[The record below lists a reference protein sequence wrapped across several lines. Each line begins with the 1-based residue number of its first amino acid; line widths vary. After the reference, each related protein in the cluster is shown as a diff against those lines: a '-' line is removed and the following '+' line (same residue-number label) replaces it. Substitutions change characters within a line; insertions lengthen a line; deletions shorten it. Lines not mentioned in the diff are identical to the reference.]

1 MRSAPRAAVVCGV
14 DIGSTNCKVVAVD
27 EDGAVVG
34 RASRPTPR
42 HAEGLSIDVEAL
54 SAGIEE
60 MIVDVCGSR
69 FAVHAICAAGVGEDG
84 ILVDSRLEALTQP
97 LAWFD
102 PRRQRIFRTLQP
114 DLHDDDRFDA
124 ASDPVRS
131 FVGWRWSRMQ
141 SIQREAAGWIAIAD
155 LVGVRWSGRTF
166 LSDTLASR
174 TGAWRSTDR
183 SWADDRVE
191 LTLGS
196 RDLLPPV
203 VATGDIVGGL
213 RSTTLEAAGVL
224 APDAITVAGGHDHP
238 IGGWGVEQLSTGA
251 VLDSMGTAEV
261 VVAQS
266 QRPGLVRRNQVDVA
280 PGIRTEGTT
289 LLRVEE
295 LARNVAWAS
304 QNPEVAGCIRDLL
317 DGSTDPIRDLDPEAF
332 LPGRSGGQPAYATD
346 APSDPLARASAVLWA
361 MARVGGEAVEAV
373 RAGVGSSS
381 EVYLAGG
388 WSRSPGWVEIKAAVS
403 GFRTV
408 SIREPEVTAVG
419 AALLAACALGWQPDH
434 RRALG
439 GTGVV

>member
-1 MRSAPRAAVVCGV
+1 MRSAPRTAVVCGV
-14 DIGSTNCKVVAVD
+14 DIGSTNSKVVAVD
-27 EDGAVVG
+27 RDGTVVG

-42 HAEGLSIDVEAL
+42 HPEGLSIDVLAL
-54 SAGIEE
+54 AVGIEE
-60 MIVDVCGSR
+60 MIVEVCGSR

-102 PRRQRIFRTLQP
+102 PRRQRIFRRLQP

-141 SIQREAAGWIAIAD
+141 LIPREPASWIAIAD
-155 LVGVRWSGRTF
+155 LVAVGWSGRTF

-174 TGAWRSTDR
+174 TGAWRSVDR
-183 SWADDRVE
+183 AWAEDRVE

-196 RDLLPPV
+196 LDLLPPV
-203 VATGDIVGGL
+203 VATGEIVGGL

-266 QRPGLVRRNQVDVA
+266 PRAGLVRRDQVDVA

-304 QNPEVAGCIRDLL
+304 QNPEVAECIRDLL
-317 DGSTDPIRDLDPEAF
+317 DGSIDPIRDLDPGAF
-332 LPGRSGGQPAYATD
+332 IPGRSGGQPAYATD

-361 MARVGGEAVEAV
+361 MARVGGEAVDAV
-373 RAGVGSSS
+373 RAGVGSPS

-388 WSRSPGWVEIKAAVS
+388 WSRSPGWVEIKAAVN
-403 GFRTV
+403 GFPTV
-408 SIREPEVTAVG
+408 PIREPEVTAVG
-419 AALLAACALGWQPDH
+419 AALLAASALGWQPDQ

-439 GTGVV
+439 RIETV